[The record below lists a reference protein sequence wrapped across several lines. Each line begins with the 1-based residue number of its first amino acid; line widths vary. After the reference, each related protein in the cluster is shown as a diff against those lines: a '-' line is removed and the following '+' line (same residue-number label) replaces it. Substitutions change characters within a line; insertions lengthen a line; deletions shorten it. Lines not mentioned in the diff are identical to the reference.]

1 MAVNKVVYDQTTLID
16 LTEDDVSAE
25 LLAPG
30 IKAHNAAGVQ
40 ITGTA
45 KCFPLKPIVYD
56 YNIGYINAATWIY
69 ENPTNTYTDIYEA
82 KANCTYV
89 IALGSTVG
97 TRFRSIFTTTDI
109 TEVTSGNVAGTQIV
123 NKNNPPAYDAV
134 VYKSGSSDGYILVAK
149 DNIGHSG
156 LISYVFNITEACD

>member
-1 MAVNKVVYDQTTLID
+1 MAVNKIICNSSVLID
-16 LTEDDVSAE
+16 LTSDTVGPQQLRE
-25 LLAPG
+25 G
-30 IKAHNAAGVQ
+30 YTAHDKTGAI

-45 KCFPLKPIVYD
+45 KSFPLTPIVYD

-89 IALGSTVG
+89 VALGSTVG

-109 TEVTSGNVAGTQIV
+109 TGVTSGNVAGTQIV

-156 LISYVFNITEACD
+156 LISYVFNITEAFD